1 VNVHFES
8 DILDY
13 QTLRAMAYAT
23 YGGAEPGEV
32 LVTAER
38 IDTTR
43 PGEWHAEWSRT
54 AERVLGVAEDAAES
68 GNRRTARGAY
78 FRAHNYFRTAEF
90 FLSPDD
96 ERRPSTYERSVEAF
110 RAGAGKLPRPPER
123 LSIPYEG
130 GSLPGYLFLPH
141 RGTRAAGANDERGR
155 TDGTN
160 ETGTAAPPFPTVV
173 CIGGFD
179 SICEE
184 LYFACGVPEA
194 LARGYAVV
202 CFEGPGQGAPLR
214 EDGLSARPDWEHVVG
229 PVLDALG
236 PRPELDADR
245 FALIGLSFGG
255 YYAPR
260 AAAFDDRVAACVAF
274 DHMHDLYRAAAG
286 ESPRA
291 AAIFQR
297 APDTVINAV
306 ATLGERVS
314 AESRWLMDNGR
325 WVFGVESAAE
335 YMRTIQEYSLTGV
348 AGDIDCPTLVLAGE
362 DDHFVS
368 VDLAREFADE
378 VGEPATLRVFETASG
393 AGEHCQSG
401 NLSMACSVIYDWLD
415 GALEQTA
422 GRRPGHDRD
431 H

>member
-1 VNVHFES
+1 MKVHFKS

-13 QTLRAMAYAT
+13 QTLRAMAYTT

-38 IDTTR
+38 IDSTS
-43 PGEWHAEWSRT
+43 PDEWHAEWSRT
-54 AERVLGVAEDAAES
+54 AQRVRGVAEDADEA
-68 GNRRTARGAY
+68 GNHRTARGAY
-78 FRAHNYFRTAEF
+78 FRAHTYFRTAEF

-96 ERRPSTYERSVEAF
+96 ERRPPTYEQSVSAF
-110 RAGAGKLPRPPER
+110 RTGADLLPRPPER
-123 LSIPYEG
+123 LSIAYEG
-130 GSLPGYLFLPH
+130 TSLPGYLFLPDS
-141 RGTRAAGANDERGR
+141 GMQEAGSADWTG
-155 TDGTN
+155 
-160 ETGTAAPPFPTVV
+160 ETGGAVTPFPTVV
-173 CIGGFD
+173 CLGGFD

-214 EDGLSARPDWEHVVG
+214 EDGLTARPDWEHVVG
-229 PVLDALG
+229 PVLDDLA
-236 PRPELDADR
+236 RRAELDADR

-291 AAIFQR
+291 AVLLQR
-297 APDTVINAV
+297 VPDGVIDAV
-306 ATLGERVS
+306 AALGECFS

-335 YMRTIQEYSLTGV
+335 YMRTIQKYSLTGL
-348 AGDIDCPTLVLAGE
+348 AGKIECPTLVLAGE
-362 DDHFVS
+362 DDHFVP
-368 VDLAREFADE
+368 VDLADEFA
-378 VGEPATLRVFETASG
+378 GEIGNSATLRIFDTGSG

-401 NLSMACSVIYDWLD
+401 NLSLACGVIYDWLD
-415 GALEQTA
+415 GFL
-422 GRRPGHDRD
+422 
-431 H
+431 

>member
-1 VNVHFES
+1 MNVHFRS

-13 QTLRAMAYAT
+13 QTLRAMAYTT

-38 IDTTR
+38 IDSSS
-43 PGEWHAEWSRT
+43 PDEWHAEWSRT
-54 AERVLGVAEDAAES
+54 AARVLEVAEVAAES

-90 FLSPDD
+90 FLPPDD
-96 ERRPSTYERSVEAF
+96 ERRPPTYDRSVEAF
-110 RAGAGKLPRPPER
+110 RAGADLLPRPPER

-130 GSLPGYLFLPH
+130 TSLPGYLFLPP
-141 RGTRAAGANDERGR
+141 RTREAGASERTVG
-155 TDGTN
+155 TDGTA
-160 ETGTAAPPFPTVV
+160 ETRTATTPFPTVV
-173 CIGGFD
+173 CLGGFD

-214 EDGLSARPDWEHVVG
+214 QDGLTARTDWEHVVG
-229 PVLDALG
+229 PVLDALET
-236 PRPELDADR
+236 RPELDADR
-245 FALIGLSFGG
+245 FALVGLSFGG

-291 AAIFQR
+291 AAILER
-297 APDTVINAV
+297 APDSVINVV
-306 ATLGERVS
+306 AGLGERVS
-314 AESRWLMDNGR
+314 AESRWLMANGR

-335 YMRTIQEYSLTGV
+335 YMRTIQEYSLAGV

-362 DDHFVS
+362 DDHFVP
-368 VDLAREFADE
+368 VDLAREFAE
-378 VGEPATLRVFETASG
+378 EIGERATLRIFETESG
-393 AGEHCQSG
+393 AAEHCQSG
-401 NLSMACSVIYDWLD
+401 NLSLACNVIYDWLD
-415 GALEQTA
+415 GAL
-422 GRRPGHDRD
+422 GRHGRD
-431 H
+431 MSV